1 MSACPPGCCMNC
13 NLSCRSP
20 AIMTCIKAIINH
32 SRKGRWFMLLML
44 KLESENH
51 CHKGLYDR
59 HNNNDEEI
67 IDHFLI
73 FMNISSSVI
82 AYDFSCSET

>member
-1 MSACPPGCCMNC
+1 
-13 NLSCRSP
+13 
-20 AIMTCIKAIINH
+20 
-32 SRKGRWFMLLML
+32 MLLML

-73 FMNISSSVI
+73 FLVSL
-82 AYDFSCSET
+82 DL

>member
-1 MSACPPGCCMNC
+1 
-13 NLSCRSP
+13 
-20 AIMTCIKAIINH
+20 
-32 SRKGRWFMLLML
+32 MLLML

-51 CHKGLYDR
+51 YHGGLYDP

-73 FMNISSSVI
+73 F
-82 AYDFSCSET
+82 